1 MRTSVM
7 IKLNLLV
14 QNLTFKM
21 TVNPL
26 LRPLRCLFFFMH
38 VSWGLVETDQ
48 GLEMGACHK
57 ELEHKVEN
65 LKHM

>member
-1 MRTSVM
+1 MRTSRM
-7 IKLNLLV
+7 IKKNLLG
-14 QNLTFKM
+14 QNLTFKI

-26 LRPLRCLFFFMH
+26 LRPLRRLLFFIYI
-38 VSWGLVETDQ
+38 SWGLVGTGQ
-48 GLEMGACHK
+48 GLERGACHK